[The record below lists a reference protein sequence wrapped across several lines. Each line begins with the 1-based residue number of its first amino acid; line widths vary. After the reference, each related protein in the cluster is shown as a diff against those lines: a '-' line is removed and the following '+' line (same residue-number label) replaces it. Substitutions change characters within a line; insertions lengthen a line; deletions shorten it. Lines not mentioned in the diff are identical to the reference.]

1 MRRGFSLAEVLIGSF
16 IGLAL
21 VGLAYQ
27 WLTGSSKILA
37 RGQNKMVDTNQAEI
51 VFRWI
56 DQDVHCA
63 AEKPTIEAGGKTLL
77 IKRYFDPDGPDPTV
91 ARQVMWTF
99 TPGVDGAGSS
109 IERMVAG
116 QPVSRFAVGTLT
128 ASVVKDTS
136 TATRPSFSVRL
147 TMKQPEDASVVV
159 FAESFIPQ
167 NQIADPRWNP
177 VGRIPEAP

>member
-1 MRRGFSLAEVLIGSF
+1 MRHGFSLIEVLIGSF

-37 RGQNKMVDTNQAEI
+37 RGSNKMVDTNQAEL
-51 VFRWI
+51 VFRWL

-63 AEKPTIEAGGKTLL
+63 AEKPTVEAGGKTL
-77 IKRYFDPDGPDPTV
+77 IVKRYFDPDGPDPTA
-91 ARQVMWTF
+91 ARTVMWTF
-99 TPGVDGAGSS
+99 IPGVDGAGSA
-109 IERMVAG
+109 IERQVQG
-116 QPVSRFAVGTLT
+116 QPATRFAVGTLT
-128 ASVVKDTS
+128 ASVVRDTS

-159 FAESFIPQ
+159 FAETFFAQ
-167 NQIADPRWNP
+167 NQIVDPRWNP
-177 VGRIPEAP
+177 VGRIPETP